1 MLPDK
6 TEHHSEVACEE
17 EGPSDD
23 ADQGKA
29 SRHQARLVQQEA
41 QQQVAD
47 GRHEALPLE
56 EDAVIQG
63 GKRMA
68 GDQCTCSS
76 TSLPQGHDRHKEHH
90 ADEDGGGFQNSG
102 GNQAQRGRF
111 VLLLEHREQHD
122 GGADASESHDDLQDT
137 ADDGGSVR
145 ASAEDVVRT
154 LYRAVEKE
162 GRDRDKGE
170 QVEHARDKR
179 GLSTWTHLKRF
190 TVCLK
195 RAYSCGL
202 SIGLCHHNAPFSTA
216 ARKLILDSTI
226 SNTT

>member
-1 MLPDK
+1 MLPAR
-6 TEHHSEVACEE
+6 TEHNSEVGCEE
-17 EGPSDD
+17 YGRSDD
-23 ADQGKA
+23 SNQGKA

-41 QQQVAD
+41 QQQVAY
-47 GRHEALPLE
+47 GRHEALSLE

-76 TSLPQGHDRHKEHH
+76 SGLPQGHDRHKERH
-90 ADEDGGGFQNSG
+90 ADEEGAGFQNSG
-102 GNQAQRGRF
+102 GDEAQRGRF

-145 ASAEDVVRT
+145 ARADDVVCT
-154 LYRAVEKE
+154 LYRTVDKE

-170 QVEHARDKR
+170 QVEHARDKS
-179 GLSTWTHLKRF
+179 GPSMWTHLKLF
-190 TVCLK
+190 TVCW
-195 RAYSCGL
+195 
-202 SIGLCHHNAPFSTA
+202 
-216 ARKLILDSTI
+216 KLVS
-226 SNTT
+226 S

>member
-6 TEHHSEVACEE
+6 TEQHSEVACEE
-17 EGPSDD
+17 KGRSDD
-23 ADQGKA
+23 SDEGKA
-29 SRHQARLVQQEA
+29 SWHQARLVQQES
-41 QQQVAD
+41 QQQVGY
-47 GRHEALPLE
+47 GRHEALSEE

-63 GKRMA
+63 DQRMA
-68 GDQCTCSS
+68 GDQCLCSS
-76 TSLPQGHDRHKEHH
+76 SGLPQGHNRQKERH
-90 ADEDGGGFQNSG
+90 ADEDGAGFQNSG

-145 ASAEDVVRT
+145 ASADDVVRT
-154 LYRAVEKE
+154 LYRAVDKE

-202 SIGLCHHNAPFSTA
+202 YSGLCHHNAPFSTA
-216 ARKLILDSTI
+216 ARKLFLDSTI

>member
-17 EGPSDD
+17 YRASNDS
-23 ADQGKA
+23 DQGKA

-41 QQQVAD
+41 QQQVAY

-63 GKRMA
+63 DKRMA
-68 GDQCTCSS
+68 GDQCTGSS
-76 TSLPQGHDRHKEHH
+76 TSLPQGHDRHKERH
-90 ADEDGGGFQNSG
+90 ADEDGAGFQNSG
-102 GNQAQRGRF
+102 GNQAQRSRF

-145 ASAEDVVRT
+145 ASADDVVRT
-154 LYRAVEKE
+154 LYRTVEKE
-162 GRDRDKGE
+162 GRDRDKGQ
-170 QVEHARDKR
+170 QVERARDKR
-179 GLSTWTHLKRF
+179 GL
-190 TVCLK
+190 
-195 RAYSCGL
+195 
-202 SIGLCHHNAPFSTA
+202 PQ
-216 ARKLILDSTI
+216 
-226 SNTT
+226 

>member
-1 MLPDK
+1 MLPEK

-17 EGPSDD
+17 EGRSDD
-23 ADQGKA
+23 SDQGKA
-29 SRHQARLVQQEA
+29 SRHQARPVQQESN
-41 QQQVAD
+41 QQVAY
-47 GRHEALPLE
+47 GRHEALTLE

-63 GKRMA
+63 DKRMA
-68 GDQCTCSS
+68 GDQRTCSS
-76 TSLPQGHDRHKEHH
+76 SGLPQGHDRYKEHH
-90 ADEDGGGFQNSG
+90 ADEDGAGFQNAG

-122 GGADASESHDDLQDT
+122 GGANAGESHDDLQDS

-145 ASAEDVVRT
+145 PSTEDVVRT
-154 LYRAVEKE
+154 LYRTVDKE

-179 GLSTWTHLKRF
+179 GLSPWTHLNRF

-195 RAYSCGL
+195 LVS
-202 SIGLCHHNAPFSTA
+202 S
-216 ARKLILDSTI
+216 
-226 SNTT
+226 